1 MQSDLEVSAGHF
13 CIPNMTT
20 LYFLSALV
28 SGCDD
33 LPFLFISCGCS
44 CRGILGW
51 FED

>member
-1 MQSDLEVSAGHF
+1 MQSDLEVSAGHS

-33 LPFLFISCGCS
+33 LPFCLFLVGVLV
-44 CRGILGW
+44 GAY
-51 FED
+51 